1 MNSIGELVPPGTS
14 PVAPKSPDV
23 DATMPKFPLNRRESN
38 EMSLE
43 EEQLAG
49 VRKGLFLL
57 LFSVQGSAAV
67 NIVFTITYPFVLTVS
82 ESLTRQTDRQTDR
95 HTDRQAD
102 RQTGRQTQTG
112 SSQSGR
118 HTKFI

>member
-23 DATMPKFPLNRRESN
+23 DVAMPQFPANRRESN

-49 VRKGLFLL
+49 VKKGLLKL
-57 LFSVQGSAAV
+57 YRSSTLQ
-67 NIVFTITYPFVLTVS
+67 VFRLSYKCMIPMSRFVHVKMYVWL
-82 ESLTRQTDRQTDR
+82 
-95 HTDRQAD
+95 
-102 RQTGRQTQTG
+102 
-112 SSQSGR
+112 
-118 HTKFI
+118 